1 MIKERMRSVRDQ
13 NKELWASLFKV
24 AKDRDAL
31 QDDKRVRAELE
42 VKITE
47 LEASYQAAMALKE
60 HLEKD
65 QVATM
70 DSHEAFKKSVEEY
83 KNQAETEKSTLQ
95 YRLDLTEQKL
105 TYIQKQLSSVYPHL
119 HDNLDNVITVLQAAA
134 EQDRLAKEALFSHF
148 PEIHSDFGNLGEV
161 LQVIGKQ
168 HSLMRREILSRFPE
182 IHSDLRNVE
191 EALGAEVPEIES
203 LPKAKRA
210 RRKR

>member
-1 MIKERMRSVRDQ
+1 
-13 NKELWASLFKV
+13 
-24 AKDRDAL
+24 
-31 QDDKRVRAELE
+31 
-42 VKITE
+42 
-47 LEASYQAAMALKE
+47 MALKE

-119 HDNLDNVITVLQAAA
+119 HDNLDNIIMAAA
-134 EQDRLAKEALFSHF
+134 EQDRLAKEALLSHF

-161 LQVIGKQ
+161 LQVVGKQ

-191 EALGAEVPEIES
+191 EVLGAEVLETES